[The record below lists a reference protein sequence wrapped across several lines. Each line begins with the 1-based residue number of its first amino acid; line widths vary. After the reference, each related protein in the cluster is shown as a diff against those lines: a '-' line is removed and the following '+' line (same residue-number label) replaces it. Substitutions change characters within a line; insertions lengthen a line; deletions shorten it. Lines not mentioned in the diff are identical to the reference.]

1 MIFGMTISELLRLLL
16 PPVFFKIWRKIY
28 PKPVPQ
34 IVPMPLLEGHSDTM
48 VVIGNG
54 PSLKDSLEKY
64 SDNIIKYD
72 RIAVNYFAATD
83 AFEKIKPNFY
93 AFADPMW
100 FGGKQEFKEGVDS
113 LLKTLL
119 QKTTWDMTIILPQ
132 MAQSM
137 PISKLLLTNAHI
149 KLAFYYDGY
158 YTPKGMAYFD
168 ALDNN
173 FVDPPGQTVLNIC
186 VWFAIYQSYKE
197 TYIIGADTS
206 FFRDI
211 KVDQQTNI
219 LYTIDQHFYDNN
231 EVYKDTGLFD
241 ANHCRK
247 MSLTITKLFEDV
259 GGMFR
264 DYEVLSQYARWKGVK
279 LYNASEY
286 SWVDSL
292 ERKKLG
298 S

>member
-1 MIFGMTISELLRLLL
+1 
-16 PPVFFKIWRKIY
+16 
-28 PKPVPQ
+28 
-34 IVPMPLLEGHSDTM
+34 M

-64 SDNIIKYD
+64 VDTITQYD
-72 RIAVNYFAATD
+72 RIAVSYFAATD
-83 AFEKIKPNFY
+83 AYEKIKPNFY

-100 FGGKQEFKEGVDS
+100 FGGKQEFKEGVN
-113 LLKTLL
+113 TLL
-119 QKTTWDMTIILPQ
+119 QTLVQKTTWDMTVILPQ
-132 MAQSM
+132 KAKGM
-137 PISKLLLTNAHI
+137 PVSKILSSNEHI
-149 KLAFYYDGY
+149 KMVFYYDGY
-158 YTPKGMAYFD
+158 YTPKGMEYYE
-168 ALDNN
+168 ALDKNMTY
-173 FVDPPGQTVLNIC
+173 PPSQTVLNVC
-186 VWFAIYQSYKE
+186 VWFSIYQLYKE

-211 KVDQQTNI
+211 KVDQQTNV

-247 MSLTITKLFEDV
+247 MSMTMTELFEDV
-259 GGMFR
+259 GGMFK
-264 DYEVLSQYARWKGVK
+264 DYEVLRKYAQRKCVK

-286 SWVDSL
+286 SWVDSI

-298 S
+298 